1 LVFCLFICRHKVSFI
16 GGDTALLGR
25 LAKAGCFGKV
35 GNICDAFG
43 RKCVLSGNKGMTI
56 EVGGKTSVS
65 SEISVY
71 FAAFF
76 TSVHSPTH

>member
-1 LVFCLFICRHKVSFI
+1 VLVLYLVILVLLCKQVCQSLWCQHLVFCLFICRHKVSFI

-43 RKCVLSGNKGMTI
+43 RKCVLSGNR
-56 EVGGKTSVS
+56 
-65 SEISVY
+65 
-71 FAAFF
+71 A
-76 TSVHSPTH
+76 